1 MCLIE
6 VIYTKLSQSEPNNL
20 QLEIKHNHQKPILIA
35 LKQSKSDFISRNLTI
50 EHRSNGSSRFQRANV
65 VPCFYN
71 GYLGQRLLASLSICD
86 KLVYNIIKT
95 STDSGY
101 NSTNYI
107 RLKARVYRNQQCY
120 VFHRTCEAGEEKAIF
135 VLL

>member
-20 QLEIKHNHQKPILIA
+20 QLEIKHNHHKPILIA

-65 VPCFYN
+65 APCFYN

-86 KLVYNIIKT
+86 GLVYNIKT
-95 STDSGY
+95 STDSRY
-101 NSTNYI
+101 KSTNYI
-107 RLKARVYRNQQCY
+107 RLKARVYRNQQFY
-120 VFHRTCEAGEEKAIF
+120 IFHRTSEAGEEKTLF
-135 VLL
+135 VIL